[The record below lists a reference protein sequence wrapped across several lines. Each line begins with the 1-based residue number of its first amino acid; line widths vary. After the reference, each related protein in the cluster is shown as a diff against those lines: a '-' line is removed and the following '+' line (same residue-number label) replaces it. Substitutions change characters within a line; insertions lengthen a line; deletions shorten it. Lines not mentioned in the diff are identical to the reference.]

1 LHFTTFYWMS
11 GMEILARCFLR
22 GGVRVFSGDVDG
34 ETILKIVQEYK
45 VTQIKIDGSFDDLCN
60 SC

>member
-1 LHFTTFYWMS
+1 MS

-22 GGVRVFSGDVDG
+22 GGVRVFSGDLDG
-34 ETILKIVQEYK
+34 ETILKMVQKYE